1 MKDKDLL
8 KLLLKNGW
16 KVVRISGSHHI
27 LEKEGFMPISLP
39 VHGKD
44 MKVGLEV
51 AILKHAKLK

>member
-1 MKDKDLL
+1 MKDKELL

-16 KVVRISGSHHI
+16 KEVRVNGSHHY
-27 LEKEGFMPISLP
+27 LVKEGFRPISLP

-51 AILKHAKLK
+51 AILKQAKLK

>member
-27 LEKEGFMPISLP
+27 LEKEGFIPISLP